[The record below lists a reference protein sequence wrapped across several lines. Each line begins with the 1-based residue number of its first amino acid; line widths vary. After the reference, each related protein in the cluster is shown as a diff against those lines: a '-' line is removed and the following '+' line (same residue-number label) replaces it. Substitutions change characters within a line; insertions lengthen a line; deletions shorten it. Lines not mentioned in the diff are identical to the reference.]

1 MSLPGPAERFVRMPS
16 TVASGKSLYADHVN
30 PQWVRLLDVLQLNAD
45 YEHTSGCE
53 LFTRDGRRILDFL
66 CGYCV
71 YNIGHNHPAVIA
83 ALHDELD
90 KRGPAMLQSHIPE
103 LAGELAARLCQKAGG
118 RFQRVYF
125 SNSGSEAVDSAIKFA
140 RAHTKRGG
148 MLFAKGGFHGLT
160 TGSLSLM
167 DNEFWTAGF
176 GPYLPECEGIAFND
190 LNALEEKLK
199 TRKFAAF
206 ITEPI
211 QAEIGIRT
219 PEGNYLAEAAKLCHK
234 YGSLLV
240 LDEIQTGLHRVGP
253 FLAAQHYNADAD
265 IVLLAKGLGG
275 GLMPVGAVLMTEE
288 VCRSVFTSIQRAF
301 VHASTFG
308 ENALSMRAALA
319 TLDVMENEH
328 LGERSTKMGELL
340 RSKLRDRLA
349 PYEMVKQV
357 VGVGQLTGIQFQK
370 PRKLTLRI
378 AFEAF
383 HQIHPGMFGQIMVMR
398 LFRDCNVLAQ
408 ICGNNFLMLK
418 AAPPLVINEAQTDE
432 FVDAMAHVVDLMHH
446 STSFWTEALGMARR
460 TANI

>member
-1 MSLPGPAERFVRMPS
+1 MSS

-30 PQWVRLLDVLQLNAD
+30 PQWARLLDVLQLNAD
-45 YEHTSGCE
+45 YDYTSGCE

-90 KRGPAMLQSHIPE
+90 KRGPAMLQSHVPE
-103 LAGELAARLCQKAGG
+103 LAGELAAQLCELAGG
-118 RFQRVYF
+118 RFRRVYF
-125 SNSGSEAVDSAIKFA
+125 SNSGSEGVDSAIKFA

-148 MLFAKGGFHGLT
+148 MLFAKGGFHGMT

-167 DNEFWTAGF
+167 DNPYWTEGF
-176 GPYLPECEGIAFND
+176 GPYLPDCVGVDFND
-190 LNALEEKLK
+190 LNQLEEKLK

-206 ITEPI
+206 ITEPV
-211 QAEIGIRT
+211 QAEIGLRM
-219 PEGNYLAEAAKLCHK
+219 PQDDFLSQAAALCHK
-234 YGSLLV
+234 YGSLLI
-240 LDEIQTGLHRVGP
+240 LDEVQTGLHRIGP
-253 FLAAQHYNADAD
+253 FLAARYFNVDAD
-265 IVLLAKGLGG
+265 IVVLAKGLGG
-275 GLMPVGAVLMTEE
+275 GLMPVGAVLMSEE
-288 VCRSVFTSIQRAF
+288 VCRSTFSSMNRAF

-308 ENALSMRAALA
+308 ENALSMRAGLA
-319 TLDVMENEH
+319 TLQVMQQEK
-328 LGERSTKMGELL
+328 LGERSTRMGELL
-340 RSKLRDRLA
+340 RQKLRERLQG
-349 PYEMVKQV
+349 YEMVKHIT
-357 VGVGQLTGIQFQK
+357 GLGQLTGIQFQK
-370 PRKLTLRI
+370 PAKLTHRL

-383 HQIHPGMFGQIMVMR
+383 GQVHPGMFGQIMVMR

-432 FVDAMAHVVDLMHH
+432 FVEAMAHVVDLMHN
-446 STSFWTEALGMARR
+446 SSGFWTEALGMARR